1 MRRLLAPL
9 RHDLAYHGLRGLFL
23 AARPFSLHALRR
35 LGRALATLA
44 VVAARGSSRRARHQI
59 ALAFPELSPAQVGAV
74 FRQFVRH
81 TGELLG
87 EVAWLWHAPP
97 AEILARTQFSGL
109 EHLADH
115 LGKGG
120 GVVLVTA
127 HCGNWEWM
135 NLAITAA
142 GVPMTV
148 AAREIFD
155 PRIDALVQRLRGR
168 FGTQSALRGRRA
180 GQKLVAALRAGQV
193 IGLLIDQDID
203 APGAFVEFFGQPAW
217 TPTGAAFLAAHTGRP
232 VVTGFAHR
240 TEAGSMH
247 LRFDPPVAAP
257 PPGTDEAGLA
267 AFTALLTARIEEQI
281 RRFPAQWVW
290 SHRRWRRRP
299 GPGER
304 VFTPAELVDR

>member
-1 MRRLLAPL
+1 MRRLFAPL
-9 RHDLAYHGLRGLFL
+9 RHDLAYRGLRGLFL
-23 AARPFSLHALRR
+23 AARPLSLPTLRR
-35 LGRALATLA
+35 LGRALA
-44 VVAARGSSRRARHQI
+44 VVAAAAARGSSRRARRQLAA
-59 ALAFPELSPAQVGAV
+59 ALPDLPPAQAEAV
-74 FRQFVRH
+74 FRDFVRH
-81 TGELLG
+81 TGDLLG

-97 AEILARTQFSGL
+97 GEILARTQFSGL
-109 EHLADH
+109 EHLADN
-115 LGKGG
+115 LGEAG

-142 GVPMTV
+142 GLPMTV

-155 PRIDALVQRLRGR
+155 PRIDALVQALRGR
-168 FGTQSALRGRRA
+168 FGTRSALRGRRA
-180 GQKLVAALRAGQV
+180 GQKLVAALRRGQV

-203 APGAFVEFFGQPAW
+203 APGAFVEFFGRPAW
-217 TPTGAAFLAAHTGRP
+217 TPTGAAFLAAHTSRP

-240 TEAGSMH
+240 TADGSMH
-247 LRFDPPVAAP
+247 IRFDAPLAAP
-257 PPGTDEAGLA
+257 AAASGEAALA

-299 GPGER
+299 EPGQP
-304 VFTPAELVDR
+304 VFTPAGAVPP